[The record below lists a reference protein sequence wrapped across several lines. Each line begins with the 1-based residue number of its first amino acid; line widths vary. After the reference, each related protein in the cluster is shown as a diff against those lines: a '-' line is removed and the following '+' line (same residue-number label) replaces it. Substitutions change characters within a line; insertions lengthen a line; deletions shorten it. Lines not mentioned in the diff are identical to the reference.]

1 MSSDRVVGT
10 LASRKELLR
19 EHKDQETGLGRRDRS
34 AAEARQAHWGE
45 RLASYL
51 RPESMNRMDIWP
63 AAHWGERLA
72 SYLRAVGKAAKDIAS
87 DPRGSPWGVALASAM
102 KSTTTVANPWLPG
115 NPTWAARSA

>member
-45 RLASYL
+45 RLASC
-51 RPESMNRMDIWP
+51 
-63 AAHWGERLA
+63 
-72 SYLRAVGKAAKDIAS
+72 LRAVGKAAKDIAS

-102 KSTTTVANPWLPG
+102 KSTTTAANPWLPG